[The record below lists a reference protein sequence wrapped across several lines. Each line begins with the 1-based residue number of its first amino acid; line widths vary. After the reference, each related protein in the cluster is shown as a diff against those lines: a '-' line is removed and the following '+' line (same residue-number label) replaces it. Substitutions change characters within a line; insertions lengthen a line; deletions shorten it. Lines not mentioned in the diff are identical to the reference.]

1 MSDWL
6 IDTFIATTII
16 MAAVLL
22 LRGQVARLFGPGIAY
37 GLWLL
42 PAARLLMPA
51 IEVDASQTA
60 DPATTTP
67 VAGMI
72 SGSVR
77 DAILAGVQEPA
88 VAEIP
93 ATVSAVDFTVIGI
106 SLWLGGAALLFLVQ
120 MARYVTL
127 RDELLAEAVN
137 LGKVDGI
144 PLLQSDHVTG
154 PLAFGLFRRFIAVP
168 RDFMAIYLPRERE
181 MALAH
186 EVAHHRSGDL
196 LVNLIA
202 FIFLCLNWFNPVA
215 WASWRAFRFDQE
227 AACDAR
233 ILAGADVEE
242 RREYGRA
249 LARSAQEGLPTFATA
264 LNSPKT
270 IIARLR
276 RLNMHNISNK
286 RRLLG
291 RVALIGSI
299 ALILPLTATAVPAL
313 SQDAPPPPEVAG
325 VPPVADV
332 PEAPEAPEA
341 IPADAHKVLR
351 IEIDKDGKKEVRE
364 VIFRGNDDADWAEFK
379 QEMADFE
386 KEMANFDREIAELDK
401 EMVELDREMAK
412 LGPAA
417 TDEARAEIRKAK
429 QELQTEKYQLLS
441 ERTRLKGEKSAHRIR
456 MVRRGKGGAGDEQNI
471 LFIGEDGK
479 HQNVAFT
486 PKDGSAFAW
495 SDKDF
500 AGAFVP
506 EIEVSELKDGKCKAG
521 EMVTSDFRGAQEG
534 KNARIKMVFCGKKTA
549 DFARKEAI
557 NGLKEAIAEI
567 RSDEDVPE
575 NIRQDIIKNLKEQ
588 INRLQNVK
596 S

>member
-1 MSDWL
+1 
-6 IDTFIATTII
+6 
-16 MAAVLL
+16 
-22 LRGQVARLFGPGIAY
+22 
-37 GLWLL
+37 
-42 PAARLLMPA
+42 
-51 IEVDASQTA
+51 
-60 DPATTTP
+60 
-67 VAGMI
+67 
-72 SGSVR
+72 
-77 DAILAGVQEPA
+77 
-88 VAEIP
+88 
-93 ATVSAVDFTVIGI
+93 
-106 SLWLGGAALLFLVQ
+106 
-120 MARYVTL
+120 
-127 RDELLAEAVN
+127 
-137 LGKVDGI
+137 
-144 PLLQSDHVTG
+144 
-154 PLAFGLFRRFIAVP
+154 
-168 RDFMAIYLPRERE
+168 
-181 MALAH
+181 
-186 EVAHHRSGDL
+186 
-196 LVNLIA
+196 
-202 FIFLCLNWFNPVA
+202 
-215 WASWRAFRFDQE
+215 
-227 AACDAR
+227 
-233 ILAGADVEE
+233 
-242 RREYGRA
+242 
-249 LARSAQEGLPTFATA
+249 
-264 LNSPKT
+264 
-270 IIARLR
+270 
-276 RLNMHNISNK
+276 MHNISNK